1 MKILILHIALL
12 VLILAQGCGFHLRG
26 HAPETRLER
35 LSGVYVSAIAASQIA
50 DEVKSQLTIANV
62 SIKTSME
69 GADYS
74 LTLSNEKFDRRVL
87 SVSAETGKVEE
98 YQITFTSLIS
108 ISSAGGEQ
116 LVNNEI
122 IRVSKDYTFDEE
134 AVLGKFAEEE
144 IIREELVGQAAVQ
157 IMRRLNAVTK

>member
-12 VLILAQGCGFHLRG
+12 VLTLAQGCGFHLRG

-35 LSGVYVSAIAASQIA
+35 LSSVYVRAIAASQIA

-74 LTLSNEKFDRRVL
+74 LTLSNERFDRRVL

-98 YQITFTSLIS
+98 YQITFTNLIS
-108 ISSAGGEQ
+108 ISGAGGEQ
-116 LVNNEI
+116 LVNNQI

-134 AVLGKFAEEE
+134 AVLGKLAEEE
-144 IIREELVGQAAVQ
+144 VTREELVEQAAEQ